1 MMIGSYFRERF
12 RPTLFAPVAACIAL
26 AAAGGAF
33 HPLRLTAD
41 ACFAALLLAEF
52 RLWDDLAD
60 RRSDARTHPGRV
72 LVRAQSVRPLI
83 VLCGALFAVN
93 LLICVAMAGSR
104 VSLTVFVSLHAA
116 LGVRYAVRSRRT
128 IAGDQLLLAKYP
140 AFVVI
145 VAGARMLDASVP
157 IASAAL
163 ATYAAASVYEAWHD
177 PASPVAALLG
187 GRS

>member
-1 MMIGSYFRERF
+1 MMGSYFRERF
-12 RPTLFAPVAACIAL
+12 RLTVFVPVAAWIAL
-26 AAAGGAF
+26 GAAGGTF
-33 HPLRLTAD
+33 HPLRLAAD

-60 RRSDARTHPGRV
+60 RRSDALTHPGRV
-72 LVRAQSVRPLI
+72 LVRAQSVRPFI
-83 VLCGALFAVN
+83 VLGGVLFALN
-93 LLICVAMAGSR
+93 LLICVAMARSR
-104 VSLTVFVSLHAA
+104 MSLAVFVTLHAA
-116 LGVRYAVRSRRT
+116 LGVLYAVRARRT

-145 VAGARMLDASVP
+145 VAGARTLDASLP
-157 IASAAL
+157 IAGAAV

>member
-1 MMIGSYFRERF
+1 MIGSYFRERF
-12 RPTLFAPVAACIAL
+12 RPTLFAPVATCIAL
-26 AAAGGAF
+26 GAAGGAF
-33 HPLRLTAD
+33 HPLRLAAD

-60 RRSDARTHPGRV
+60 RRSDALAHPERV
-72 LVRAQSVRPLI
+72 LVRGQSVRPLI
-83 VLCGALFAVN
+83 LLCEVLLALN
-93 LLICVAMAGSR
+93 LVICMAITESD
-104 VSLTVFVSLHAA
+104 VSLTAFIILHAA
-116 LGVRYAVRSRRT
+116 LGVRYSVRSRRT

-145 VAGARMLDASVP
+145 VAGARTLDASVP
-157 IASAAL
+157 IAGAAL
-163 ATYAAASVYEAWHD
+163 VSYTVASVYEAWHD